1 MEEEREMVGK
11 PSLYVCSTS
20 GFCGKSVVSLGLALA
35 LRDKGFKVGYLKP
48 VGWEMGRG
56 AGGEKIDRDAEL
68 MAHVL
73 EVKLPMENVVPIIF
87 GSRFLEENE
96 KVDPRLYEEKIL
108 AAYGK
113 AAEDRDLMV
122 LEGTSTLG
130 VGGSMGLDPISLSKK
145 LGSRIVM
152 VSRHQS
158 DVTIDTDIWVK
169 GAIDALGGSF
179 AGQIL
184 NQVHRRDVER
194 VRRFTLPTFRK
205 CGVELLGIVP
215 EEVELMAPTVREI
228 CERIKCE
235 VLVGED
241 KLDNLVE
248 EILVGAMSPESSLT
262 YFRRSFKKAVV
273 TGGDRVDVQLAAL
286 ETDLSALI
294 LTGNIYPDAK
304 ILSRAEDLRIP
315 VLLVPWDTYTTV
327 RALSHVAGRINPQ
340 DERKIKMAKKLV
352 EDNLDWSKVLAA
364 LNIK

>member
-1 MEEEREMVGK
+1 MTEK

-20 GFCGKSVVSLGLALA
+20 GFCGKSIVSLGLALT
-35 LRDKGFKVGYLKP
+35 LQDKGFKVGYLKP
-48 VGWEMGRG
+48 VGWEIGRG
-56 AGGEKIDRDAEL
+56 LIGEKIDRDAEL

-73 EVKLPMENVVPIIF
+73 NIKMSMEHVVPVIF
-87 GSRFLEENE
+87 GSRFLEESE
-96 KVDPRLYEEKIL
+96 KTDLRLYEEKIL
-108 AAYGK
+108 DAYGK
-113 AAEDRDLMV
+113 AAKDKDLMI

-130 VGGSMGLDPISLSKK
+130 VGSSIDIDPISLSKK
-145 LGSRIVM
+145 FRSRILM

-158 DVTIDTDIWVK
+158 DATIDSDIWVK
-169 GAIDALGGSF
+169 RVIDALGGNF

-184 NQVHRRDVER
+184 NQVHRRDIER
-194 VRRFTLPTFRK
+194 VRRFALPIFKK
-205 CGVELLGIVP
+205 CGVDLLGIIP
-215 EEVELMAPTVREI
+215 EEIELMAPTVREI
-228 CERIKCE
+228 CDKIKCE
-235 VLVGED
+235 VLAGED

-273 TGGDRVDVQLAAL
+273 TGGDRADIQLAAL

-304 ILSRAEDLRIP
+304 ILSHAEDLKIP

-327 RALSHVAGRINPQ
+327 RALSHVTGRITPQ
-340 DERKIKMAKKLV
+340 DDKKIKLAKKLV
-352 EDNLDWSKVLAA
+352 EDNTDWEKILSN